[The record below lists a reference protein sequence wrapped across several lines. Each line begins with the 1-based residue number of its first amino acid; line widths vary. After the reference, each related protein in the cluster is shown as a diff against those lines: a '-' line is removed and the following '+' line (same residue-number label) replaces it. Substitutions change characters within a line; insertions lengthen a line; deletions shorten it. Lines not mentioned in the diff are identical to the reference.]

1 MGRVLKEKAAVDLS
15 DIKAERFSSLRKL
28 LRTTAWIIRFVN
40 KLMKRDTV
48 IGPLIPQEI
57 TKARLLWDLY
67 IQQKRFAD
75 TLRMIVK
82 GEQCNLKDQLNLMI
96 DEQGV
101 IRCQGRYQN
110 AELSQGAKCPKLLP
124 RKEHYT

>member
-1 MGRVLKEKAAVDLS
+1 MDLS
-15 DIKAERFSSLRKL
+15 DIKAEQFSSLRKL